1 MKRRGIYPGSFDPP
15 TYGHI
20 DIVRRS
26 LELVD
31 EVVVAVVYNPQKSNY
46 LFTPEERLAMFRE
59 EFKEAGDRVL
69 YDSFHGLLVDYVE
82 KMRASLVIRGLR
94 AASDFEYE
102 FQMALMNRHM
112 KPHIETIFLATGAA
126 HFYTASRLVKEIAS
140 FRGSVQGLV
149 PPHVEKRLRE
159 KLAENSSVPSTPH
172 TAEP

>member
-1 MKRRGIYPGSFDPP
+1 VKRRAIYPGSFDPP

-26 LELVD
+26 LELTD
-31 EVVVAVVYNPQKSNY
+31 EVVVAVVYNPQKENY
-46 LFTPEERLAMFRE
+46 LFAPQERLDMFRE
-59 EFKEAGDRVL
+59 ELKEAGDRVI

-82 KMRASLVIRGLR
+82 RMQAKIIIRGLR

-112 KPHIETIFLATGAA
+112 KPEIDTVFLTTGAA
-126 HFYTASRLVKEIAS
+126 HFYTAARLVKEIAS
-140 FRGSVQGLV
+140 LDGSVKGLV

-159 KLAENSSVPSTPH
+159 KFAQR
-172 TAEP
+172 A

>member
-1 MKRRGIYPGSFDPP
+1 MKRRAIYPGSFDPP

-31 EVVVAVVYNPQKSNY
+31 EVVVAVVYNPQKKNY
-46 LFTPEERLAMFRE
+46 LFTPQERLDMFCE
-59 EFKEAGDRVL
+59 ELKEAGDRVI

-82 KMRASLVIRGLR
+82 RMQAKIIIRGLR

-112 KPHIETIFLATGAA
+112 KPDIDTVFLTTGAA
-126 HFYTASRLVKEIAS
+126 HFYTAARLVKEIAS
-140 FRGSVQGLV
+140 LDGSVKGLV

-159 KLAENSSVPSTPH
+159 KFAQR
-172 TAEP
+172 A

>member
-46 LFTPEERLAMFRE
+46 LFTPDERLDMFRE
-59 EFKEAGDRVL
+59 EFKDAGDRVI

-82 KMRASLVIRGLR
+82 KMQATIVIRGLR

-112 KPHIETIFLATGAA
+112 KPKVETIFLATGAA
-126 HFYTASRLVKEIAS
+126 YFYTASRLVKEIAH
-140 FRGSVQGLV
+140 FDGSVEGLV
-149 PPHVEKRLRE
+149 PPHVEQRMRE
-159 KLAENSSVPSTPH
+159 KFAKNS
-172 TAEP
+172 

>member
-1 MKRRGIYPGSFDPP
+1 MKRRAIYPGSFDPP

-26 LELVD
+26 LELTD
-31 EVVVAVVYNPQKSNY
+31 EVVVAVVYNPQKENY
-46 LFTPEERLAMFRE
+46 LFAPQERLDMFRE
-59 EFKEAGDRVL
+59 ELKEAGDRVI

-82 KMRASLVIRGLR
+82 RMQAKIIIRGLR

-112 KPHIETIFLATGAA
+112 KPDIDTVFLTTGAA
-126 HFYTASRLVKEIAS
+126 HFYTAARLVKEIAS
-140 FRGSVQGLV
+140 LDGSVKGLV

-159 KLAENSSVPSTPH
+159 KFAQR
-172 TAEP
+172 A

>member
-26 LELVD
+26 LEIVD
-31 EVVVAVVYNPQKSNY
+31 EVVVAVVYNPQKTNY
-46 LFTPEERLAMFRE
+46 LFTPDERLDMFRE
-59 EFKEAGDRVL
+59 EFTEVGDRVI
-69 YDSFHGLLVDYVE
+69 YDSFYGLLVDYVE
-82 KMRASLVIRGLR
+82 KMQASIVIRGLR

-112 KPHIETIFLATGAA
+112 KPNIDTLFLATGAA

-140 FRGSVQGLV
+140 FDGSVQGLV
-149 PPHVEKRLRE
+149 PAHIERRLRE
-159 KLAENSSVPSTPH
+159 KLAATS
-172 TAEP
+172 